1 MKHMSLSQ
9 ELESRIKAVAISYL
23 EKGKP
28 NWDIPHT
35 LRAVYW
41 MKELIKKE
49 GGDEKIL
56 VTAMYLH
63 DIGYPNLKKGYNFND
78 LIKSKPDHSKLGALE
93 AKKVLEDFEEFS
105 KEEINKIS
113 RLIEN
118 HDNKELI
125 LTLNPEENEYSHNQ
139 ILVRES
145 DGLSKLD
152 WYNVTP
158 NFDKENTTKYLEY
171 FRKRSVPCFKTQT
184 GKKFLKEVL
193 QKAEE
198 YLKNM

>member
-1 MKHMSLSQ
+1 MNFSK
-9 ELESRIKAVAISYL
+9 ELEEKVKSKAIEYL

-49 GGDEKIL
+49 GGNEKIL
-56 VTAMYLH
+56 VTTMYFH
-63 DIGYPNLKKGYNFND
+63 DIGYPNLQEGYNFND
-78 LIKSKPDHSKLGALE
+78 LIKSKPNHSKLGAFE
-93 AKKVLEDFEEFS
+93 AKKVLGNFEEFS
-105 KEEINKIS
+105 EEEIEKIS
-113 RLIEN
+113 KLIEN

-125 LTLNPEENEYSHNQ
+125 LTLNPETDEYSHNQ

-158 NFDKENTTKYLEY
+158 NFDKENTAKYLEY
-171 FRKRSVPCFKTQT
+171 FKERSVPCFKTET
-184 GKKFLKEVL
+184 GKKFLKEVM
-193 QKAEE
+193 QRAEK
-198 YLKNM
+198 YLENM

>member
-1 MKHMSLSQ
+1 MNLSK
-9 ELESRIKAVAISYL
+9 ELEEKVKLEAMKYL

-41 MKELIKKE
+41 MKELIKRE

-63 DIGYPNLKKGYNFND
+63 DIGYPNLQEGYDFND
-78 LIKSKPDHSKLGALE
+78 LINSKKDHSKLGALE
-93 AKKVLEDFEEFS
+93 AEKVLGNLEEFS
-105 KEEINKIS
+105 EDEINKIS
-113 RLIEN
+113 RLIAN

-125 LTLNPEENEYSHNQ
+125 LTLNPKADEYSHNQ

-158 NFDKENTTKYLEY
+158 NFDKENVAKYLEY
-171 FRKRSVPCFKTQT
+171 YKQRTVPCFKTET
-184 GKKFLKEVL
+184 GKKFLKEVM

-198 YLKNM
+198 YLENM

>member
-1 MKHMSLSQ
+1 MNLSK
-9 ELESRIKAVAISYL
+9 ELEEKVKLEAMKYL

-41 MKELIKKE
+41 MKELIKEE
-49 GGDEKIL
+49 GGDGKIL

-63 DIGYPNLKKGYNFND
+63 DIGYPNLQKGYNFND
-78 LIKSKPDHSKLGALE
+78 LIDSKKDHSKLGALE
-93 AKKVLEDFEEFS
+93 AKKVLEGLNDFSE
-105 KEEINKIS
+105 EEIKKIS
-113 RLIEN
+113 KLIAN

-125 LTLNPEENEYSHNQ
+125 LTLNPEADEYSHNQ

-158 NFDKENTTKYLEY
+158 NFDKENIKKYLNY
-171 FRKRSVPCFKTQT
+171 FKERSVPCFKTET
-184 GKKFLKEVL
+184 GKKFLKEVM

-198 YLKNM
+198 YLDNM